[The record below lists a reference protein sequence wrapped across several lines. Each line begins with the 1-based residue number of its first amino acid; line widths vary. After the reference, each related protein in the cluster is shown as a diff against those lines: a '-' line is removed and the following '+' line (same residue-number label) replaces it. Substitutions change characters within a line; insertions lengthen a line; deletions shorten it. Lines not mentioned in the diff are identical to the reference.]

1 MFHSRI
7 VIASG
12 CAAALAAAVVSARA
26 DVPLKPDATPDVL
39 VSRQLL
45 ERANLT
51 IGDVVTVAADP
62 AGVRSQRFRVAGVY
76 EPTPD
81 PMKFN
86 VERLEARLHLDD
98 LLSLTADPSDPASNE
113 SVTSINVA
121 LADPAAAAAF
131 SGTLAARLLLR
142 ANQTADAESATFTV
156 IDRFHT
162 AIAAVTVLGST
173 AFLLAL
179 MVIRAEE
186 RKETVGILRLIGIS
200 RKTILIEVI
209 VEGLL
214 VAIAGAVFGVAIA
227 LPGAARREPDFP
239 GAIRHD
245 AGVRARHAV
254 HRAPVGGRRRAR
266 RRGRRR
272 GRVVD
277 AAAPR
282 RGGARRPMT
291 AFALAWRTARRYRA
305 RAVLAVVGVAVIG
318 ALNFDMLLLS
328 HGLLLS
334 FADLINSSRLR
345 HPHRRQR
352 RPAAG
357 AAAGGR
363 CQRSSWPR
371 FARCRKSQRTALD
384 PHRAGDR

>member
-1 MFHSRI
+1 MFHRRI

-39 VSRQLL
+39 VARQLL

-62 AGVRSQRFRVAGVY
+62 AGVRSRQFRVAGVY

-81 PMKFN
+81 PLRFN

-98 LLSLTADPSDPASNE
+98 LLSLTADPFDPASNE

-121 LADPAAAAAF
+121 LADPAAAATF
-131 SGTLAARLLLR
+131 SGTIAARLLLR
-142 ANQTADAESATFTV
+142 ANQTADAESPTFTV

-200 RKTILIEVI
+200 RQSILIEVI

-214 VAIAGAVFGVAIA
+214 VAIGGAVFGVAIA
-227 LPGAARREPDFP
+227 LLAQRGVNLIFQARYDTTLVF
-239 GAIRHD
+239 
-245 AGVRARHAV
+245 VRVTPSIALRSVAV
-254 HRAPVGGRRRAR
+254 AVPVGVIAGAVASWTLLRR
-266 RRGRRR
+266 
-272 GRVVD
+272 
-277 AAAPR
+277 
-282 RGGARRPMT
+282 T
-291 AFALAWRTARRYRA
+291 
-305 RAVLAVVGVAVIG
+305 
-318 ALNFDMLLLS
+318 
-328 HGLLLS
+328 
-334 FADLINSSRLR
+334 
-345 HPHRRQR
+345 
-352 RPAAG
+352 PAALV
-357 AAAGGR
+357 GR
-363 CQRSSWPR
+363 
-371 FARCRKSQRTALD
+371 
-384 PHRAGDR
+384 